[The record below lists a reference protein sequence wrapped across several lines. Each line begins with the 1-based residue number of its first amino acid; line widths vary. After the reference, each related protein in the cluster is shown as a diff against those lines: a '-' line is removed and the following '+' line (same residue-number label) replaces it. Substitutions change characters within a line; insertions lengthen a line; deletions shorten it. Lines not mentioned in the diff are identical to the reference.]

1 MPDRRIV
8 YTESVSDVSLLS
20 VALVT
25 WEVIPD
31 GEVSRLIVTDQV
43 ASFVGPDMLE
53 GPQSGTAA
61 ALDLLG
67 AWLTDAQ

>member
-1 MPDRRIV
+1 M
-8 YTESVSDVSLLS
+8 VSDVSLQS

-25 WEVIPD
+25 WEVIPASE
-31 GEVSRLIVTDQV
+31 GSRPIVTDQV

-53 GPQSGTAA
+53 GTQAGTAA